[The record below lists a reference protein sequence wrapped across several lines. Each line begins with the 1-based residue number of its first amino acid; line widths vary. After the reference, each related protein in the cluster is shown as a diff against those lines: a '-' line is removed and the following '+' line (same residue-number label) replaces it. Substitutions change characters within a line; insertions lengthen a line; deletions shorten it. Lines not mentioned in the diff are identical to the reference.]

1 MTKCS
6 TAARFRS
13 TCSIPAPTSGSRNR
27 RRTSKAR
34 GNGERLR
41 CAIFNISYCSSA
53 LFQGMATSAEG
64 SKPAVKVFVAT
75 TVMLTFISFWRASAI
90 VLADLASSAYYA
102 GGDAEKVIGKSA
114 PWFILGVMLFS
125 YAVRALYIESSSM
138 FVRGGVYR
146 VVKEAMGGTLAKFSV
161 SALLFDYVL
170 TGPISAVSAGQYLAG
185 FIKDMGD
192 YFHRPLHFSD
202 DHFAAGL
209 AVLVVFYF
217 WWKNTQGM
225 HESSQKAL
233 QIMIITTV
241 MVVILI
247 IWCTITVLRA
257 PIQLPPSPLQ
267 PGVIPLNKES
277 LGWLNGTW
285 FAHLTW
291 IILFVGFGHSVLAM
305 SGEETLAQ
313 VNREIEH
320 PKLKNLEKTGLVI
333 FVYSLLFTSLVSVFA
348 VMMIPDKVRPD
359 YFANLIGGIAM
370 YLAGPIVLKLLF
382 HGFVVVVGVLI
393 LAGAQNTSIV
403 GANGVLNR
411 VAEDGV
417 LTDWFQKPQ
426 PKYGTS
432 YRIIN
437 MIVGMQLL
445 TIILSKGNVYV
456 LAGLYAFG
464 VIWSFAL
471 KSLAVLVLRY
481 TEPENRQW
489 KVPGNVH
496 VGGKEVPLGL
506 ILISAVLL
514 ITALVNLFTKSE
526 ATIAGVTFSA
536 VFFALFT
543 YSEHRVAKERHGKP
557 ENLDQF
563 RVYGNQELG
572 SGALGVR
579 PGNILVAV
587 RDPRNLYYLR
597 DVLRNTDTNRQD
609 VVVMTARLY
618 HREHSFS
625 GSAVVEASQVFDHYE
640 QELFTAAVA
649 VAEKEG
655 KPVSLLVVP
664 ATDVFEAIIVTAQRL
679 DASRIVCG
687 FSNKLTPDEQAK
699 SLGDAWERLPEPR
712 PRLILEIHEPNGKI
726 HEYPLG
732 PHAPRMRTQDLE
744 LMHKV
749 WLDITSDP
757 KYCGAHHYHIVA
769 VALEELRRELN
780 SDQRSEILQK
790 LLDEMHR
797 DEAPGRG

>member
-1 MTKCS
+1 MS
-6 TAARFRS
+6 S
-13 TCSIPAPTSGSRNR
+13 SVPNIR
-27 RRTSKAR
+27 R
-34 GNGERLR
+34 
-41 CAIFNISYCSSA
+41 
-53 LFQGMATSAEG
+53 
-64 SKPAVKVFVAT
+64 PAVKVFVAT

-114 PWFILGVMLFS
+114 PWFILAVMLFS
-125 YAVRALYIESSSM
+125 YCVRALYIESSSM

-185 FIKDMGD
+185 FIEDMGR
-192 YFHRPLHFSD
+192 YLHHPLVFSEDHFSAV
-202 DHFAAGL
+202 FAIL
-209 AVLVVFYF
+209 IVLYF
-217 WWKNTQGM
+217 WWKNIQGM
-225 HESSQKAL
+225 HESSEKAL
-233 QIMIITTV
+233 QIMIVTTV

-247 IWCTITVLRA
+247 IWCTITCFKV
-257 PIQLPPSPLQ
+257 PVQLPPNPLH
-267 PGVIPLNKES
+267 PGTEKLTKES
-277 LGWLNGTW
+277 LGWLDGTW

-291 IILFVGFGHSVLAM
+291 IIMFVGFGHSVLAM

-333 FVYSLLFTSLVSVFA
+333 FIYSLLFTSLVSFYA
-348 VMMIPDKVRPD
+348 VMIIPDHVRHD
-359 YFANLIGGIAM
+359 YFANLIGGITM
-370 YLAGPIVLKLLF
+370 YLVGPMSLKLAF
-382 HGFVVVVGVLI
+382 HAFVVIVGILI

-417 LTDWFQKPQ
+417 LTSWFQKPHSR
-426 PKYGTS
+426 YGTS
-432 YRIIN
+432 HRIIN
-437 MIVGMQLL
+437 LIAGMQLL
-445 TIILSKGNVYV
+445 TIIASLGNVYM
-456 LAGLYAFG
+456 LAALYAFG

-471 KSLAVLVLRY
+471 KSLAVMVLRY
-481 TEPENRQW
+481 TEPEKREW
-489 KVPGNVH
+489 KVPGNLH
-496 VGGKEVPLGL
+496 LGGREIPVGLL
-506 ILISAVLL
+506 LISAVLL
-514 ITALVNLFTKSE
+514 LTAIVNLFTKSE

-536 VFFALFT
+536 VFFAIFT
-543 YSEHRVAKERHGKP
+543 YSEHRVARERHGKP

-563 RVYGNQELG
+563 RIYGNQELG

-597 DVLRNTDTNRQD
+597 DILRTTDTVRQD

-625 GSAVVEASQVFDHYE
+625 GSAVMDASQVFDHYE

-664 ATDVFEAIIVTAQRL
+664 ATDVFEAIMVTAMRL
-679 DASRIVCG
+679 DSSRIVCG
-687 FSNKLTPDEQAK
+687 LSNKLSTDEQAK
-699 SLGDAWERLPEPR
+699 LTGDAWERLPEPR
-712 PRLILEIHEPNGKI
+712 PRLALEIHAPNGSV
-726 HEYPLG
+726 HEYSLG
-732 PHAPRMRTQDLE
+732 PHAPRMRSQDLE

-749 WLDITSDP
+749 WLDVTSDP
-757 KYCGAHHYHIVA
+757 KLAGAHHYHIVA
-769 VALEELRRELN
+769 VALQELQRELG
-780 SDQRSEILQK
+780 SPERAEVLAK

-797 DEAPGRG
+797 DDHRSN

>member
-1 MTKCS
+1 MS
-6 TAARFRS
+6 S
-13 TCSIPAPTSGSRNR
+13 SIQNVR
-27 RRTSKAR
+27 R
-34 GNGERLR
+34 
-41 CAIFNISYCSSA
+41 
-53 LFQGMATSAEG
+53 
-64 SKPAVKVFVAT
+64 PAVKVFVAT
-75 TVMLTFISFWRASAI
+75 TVMLTFISFWRAAAV
-90 VLADLASSAYYA
+90 VLADLGSSAYYA

-114 PWFILGVMLFS
+114 PWFILSVMLFS

-185 FIKDMGD
+185 FIQDIGI
-192 YFHRPLHFSD
+192 YLHHPLTFSE
-202 DHFAAGL
+202 DHFAAIF
-209 AVLVVFYF
+209 AAAIVLYF
-217 WWKNTQGM
+217 WWKNIQGI
-225 HESSQKAL
+225 HESSEKAL
-233 QIMIITTV
+233 QIMAITTV

-247 IWCTITVLRA
+247 IWCTITVFRV
-257 PIQLPPSPLQ
+257 PIQVPPNPLH
-267 PGVIPLNKES
+267 PGVLKLDKES
-277 LGWLNGTW
+277 LGWLYGTPLS
-285 FAHLTW
+285 HLTL

-333 FVYSLLFTSLVSVFA
+333 FIYSLLFTSLVSFFA
-348 VMMIPDKVRPD
+348 VMIIPDNVRPN
-359 YFANLIGGIAM
+359 YFANLIGGITM
-370 YLAGPIVLKLLF
+370 YLVGPSTLKLIF
-382 HGFVVVVGVLI
+382 HGFVVLVGVLI
-393 LAGAQNTSIV
+393 LAGAQNTAIV

-417 LTDWFQKPQ
+417 LTDWFQKPHTR
-426 PKYGTS
+426 YGTS
-432 YRIIN
+432 HRIIN
-437 MIVGMQLL
+437 LIVGMQLL

-489 KVPGNVH
+489 KVPGNLH
-496 VGGKEVPLGL
+496 VGNREVPLGL

-514 ITALVNLFTKSE
+514 TTATVNLFTKSE
-526 ATIAGVTFSA
+526 ATVAGVTFSA
-536 VFFALFT
+536 VFFAVFT
-543 YSEHRVAKERHGKP
+543 YSERRVTKERHGKP

-563 RVYGNQELG
+563 RIYGNQELG

-597 DVLRNTDTNRQD
+597 DILRSTDTVRQD

-618 HREHSFS
+618 HREHSFGRS
-625 GSAVVEASQVFDHYE
+625 ESMEADEVFDHYE
-640 QELFTAAVA
+640 QELFTGAVA

-655 KPVSLLVVP
+655 KPASLLVVP
-664 ATDVFEAIIVTAQRL
+664 ATDVFEAIVVTAARL
-679 DASRIVCG
+679 DSSRIVCG
-687 FSNKLTPDEQAK
+687 LSNKLSTDEQAK
-699 SLGDAWERLPEPR
+699 LTGDAWERLPEPR
-712 PRLILEIHEPNGKI
+712 PRLALEIHAPTGSI

-732 PHAPRMRTQDLE
+732 PHTPRLRPQDLE

-757 KYCGAHHYHIVA
+757 KYSGAHHYHIVA
-769 VALEELRRELN
+769 LALEELQRELN
-780 SDQRSEILQK
+780 SPERAELLAK

-797 DEAPGRG
+797 DHPPS

>member
-1 MTKCS
+1 MS
-6 TAARFRS
+6 S
-13 TCSIPAPTSGSRNR
+13 SVPGIR
-27 RRTSKAR
+27 R
-34 GNGERLR
+34 
-41 CAIFNISYCSSA
+41 
-53 LFQGMATSAEG
+53 
-64 SKPAVKVFVAT
+64 PAVKVFVAT
-75 TVMLTFISFWRASAI
+75 TVMLTFISFWRAAAI

-114 PWFILGVMLFS
+114 PWFILAVMLFS
-125 YAVRALYIESSSM
+125 YCVRALYIESSSM

-185 FIKDMGD
+185 FIEDIGRYVHHPMVFSED
-192 YFHRPLHFSD
+192 HFSAG
-202 DHFAAGL
+202 FAIL
-209 AVLVVFYF
+209 IVLYF
-217 WWKNTQGM
+217 WWKNIQGM
-225 HESSQKAL
+225 HESSEKAL
-233 QIMIITTV
+233 QIMIVTTV

-247 IWCTITVLRA
+247 IWCSITVFSA
-257 PIQLPPSPLQ
+257 PIQFPPNPLH
-267 PGVIPLNKES
+267 PGVVKLTKES
-277 LGWLNGTW
+277 LGWLYGSW
-285 FAHLTW
+285 ISHFTW
-291 IILFVGFGHSVLAM
+291 IIVFVGFGHSVLAM

-333 FVYSLLFTSLVSVFA
+333 FIYSLLFTSLVSFFA
-348 VMMIPDKVRPD
+348 VMIIPDRVRHE

-370 YLAGPIVLKLLF
+370 YLVGPTVLKLIF
-382 HGFVVVVGVLI
+382 HAFVVLVGVLI

-426 PKYGTS
+426 TRYGTS

-437 MIVGMQLL
+437 LIVGLQLL
-445 TIILSKGNVYV
+445 TIILSRGNVYV

-489 KVPGNVH
+489 KVPGNFH
-496 VGGKEVPLGL
+496 IAGREVPLGL

-526 ATIAGVTFSA
+526 ATVAGVTFSA
-536 VFFALFT
+536 VFFAIFT
-543 YSEHRVAKERHGKP
+543 YSEHRVTKERHGKP

-579 PGNILVAV
+579 PGNVLVAV

-597 DVLRNTDTNRQD
+597 DVLRTTDTTRQD

-655 KPVSLLVVP
+655 KPASLLVVP
-664 ATDVFEAIIVTAQRL
+664 ATDVFEGIVVTAQRL
-679 DASRIVCG
+679 DSSRIVCG
-687 FSNKLTPDEQAK
+687 LSNKLTTDEQAK
-699 SLGDAWERLPEPR
+699 LTGDAWERLPEPR
-712 PRLILEIHEPNGKI
+712 PRLTLEIHAPNGTVR
-726 HEYPLG
+726 EYLLG
-732 PHAPRMRTQDLE
+732 PHAPRMRPQDLE
-744 LMHKV
+744 LMHSV
-749 WLDITSDP
+749 WRDVTSDP
-757 KYCGAHHYHIVA
+757 KYAGAHHYHVVA
-769 VALEELRRELN
+769 LALEELRRELN
-780 SDQRSEILQK
+780 SDQRAEILAK

-797 DEAPGRG
+797 DDPPKAES

>member
-1 MTKCS
+1 
-6 TAARFRS
+6 
-13 TCSIPAPTSGSRNR
+13 
-27 RRTSKAR
+27 
-34 GNGERLR
+34 
-41 CAIFNISYCSSA
+41 
-53 LFQGMATSAEG
+53 MATSAG
-64 SKPAVKVFVAT
+64 SKPAIRVFVAT

-90 VLADLASSAYYA
+90 VLSDLASSAYYA

-125 YAVRALYIESSSM
+125 YCVRALYIESSSM

-185 FIKDMGD
+185 FIKDMGV
-192 YFHRPLHFSD
+192 YMHRPLHFSD

-209 AVLVVFYF
+209 AVIVVLYF

-233 QIMIITTV
+233 QIMAITTV

-257 PIQLPPSPLQ
+257 PVQLPPNPLHA
-267 PGVIPLNKES
+267 GVVPLNKES
-277 LGWLNGTW
+277 LGWLDTTW
-285 FAHLTW
+285 FRHLPLG
-291 IILFVGFGHSVLAM
+291 ILTTLIVFVGFGHSVLAM

-333 FVYSLLFTSLVSVFA
+333 FIYSLLFTSLVSFFA
-348 VMMIPDKVRPD
+348 VMIIPDKVRPD

-370 YLAGPIVLKLLF
+370 YLAGPESLRLLF
-382 HGFVVVVGVLI
+382 HGFVVLVGVLI

-417 LTDWFQKPQ
+417 LTSWFQKPHHRF
-426 PKYGTS
+426 GTS

-437 MIVGMQLL
+437 LIVGLQVL
-445 TIILSKGNVYV
+445 TIVLSRGNVYM
-456 LAGLYAFG
+456 LAALYAFG
-464 VIWSFAL
+464 VIWSFAM
-471 KSLAVLVLRY
+471 KSIAVLVLRF
-481 TEPENRQW
+481 TEPGNREW
-489 KVPGNVH
+489 KVPGNLH
-496 VGGKEVPLGL
+496 FGKTEVPVGL

-514 ITALVNLFTKSE
+514 ITAFVNLFTKYQ
-526 ATIAGVTFSA
+526 ATIAGVIFSA
-536 VFFALFT
+536 VFFTIFT
-543 YSEHRVAKERHGKP
+543 LSEHHVAKERHGKP
-557 ENLDQF
+557 EQLDQF

-572 SGALGVR
+572 SGAMGVR
-579 PGNILVAV
+579 EGNILVAV

-597 DVLRNTDTNRQD
+597 QVLASTNTAKQD
-609 VVVMTARLY
+609 VVVMSARLY

-625 GSAVVEASQVFDHYE
+625 GSSVMEASQVFDHYE

-655 KPVSLLVVP
+655 KPISLLVVP
-664 ATDVFEAIIVTAQRL
+664 ATDVFEAIMVTAQRL
-679 DASRIVCG
+679 DSSRVICG
-687 FSNKLTPDEQAK
+687 LSNKLTADEQAK
-699 SLGDAWERLPEPR
+699 LTGDAWERMPEPR
-712 PRLILEIHEPNGKI
+712 PRLCLEVAAPDGTVR
-726 HEYPLG
+726 EYTIG
-732 PHAPRMRTQDLE
+732 PHTPRLRPQDVE
-744 LMHKV
+744 LMHKL
-749 WLDITSDP
+749 WLNITTDP
-757 KYCGAHHYHIVA
+757 KFAGAHHYHIVA
-769 VALEELRRELN
+769 LALEELQREL
-780 SDQRSEILQK
+780 STEQRTQLLQK
-790 LLDEMHR
+790 LQEEMNR
-797 DEAPGRG
+797 SGEQPKN